1 MYRIKRTET
10 IENKKNLIKYKLAD
24 QRVQAEN
31 QYLNKGNKQFSHI
44 LGKTSVMSKIILFQ
58 ERFGQGMR
66 KWIIRAFRDA
76 PRFIKNFL
84 ELGFAKQLVEI

>member
-10 IENKKNLIKYKLAD
+10 IENKKNLIKCKLAD

-44 LGKTSVMSKIILFQ
+44 LGKTSVMSKIILVQ

-66 KWIIRAFRDA
+66 KWAFRDA